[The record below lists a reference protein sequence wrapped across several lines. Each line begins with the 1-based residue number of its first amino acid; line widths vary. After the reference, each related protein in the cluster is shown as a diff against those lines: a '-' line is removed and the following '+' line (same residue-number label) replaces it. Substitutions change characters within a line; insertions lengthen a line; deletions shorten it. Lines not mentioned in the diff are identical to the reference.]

1 MESIHCPGCACDL
14 HDANHACPVCGAP
27 RGAPTASALRRNPFR
42 LIALCVAYAVGI
54 WLASMFV
61 LDSLFG
67 AAAGHPGQRF
77 SGSLLLAAIAL
88 SIALTVRGQLPGTAR
103 TAAQDPAQ

>member
-27 RGAPTASALRRNPFR
+27 RGGPTVNVPPRNPFR

-54 WLASMFV
+54 WLASMFA
-61 LDSLFG
+61 LDSLSG

-77 SGSLLLAAIAL
+77 SGTLLLVSIVL
-88 SIALTVRGQLPGTAR
+88 SIALAVRGKLPGTTKTMR
-103 TAAQDPAQ
+103 